1 MLCYT
6 LNVHAPRG
14 AQRGCIVAQER
25 WLTVAEIVEQLQVH
39 EQTVRR
45 WLREGRLP
53 GRNFGGR
60 TGYRVRQRDLEA
72 FLAGEAQESESTT
85 EGKVAA

>member
-1 MLCYT
+1 M
-6 LNVHAPRG
+6 AG
-14 AQRGCIVAQER
+14 ER
-25 WLTVAEIVEQLQVH
+25 WLTVAEIVAQLQVH

-60 TGYRVRQRDLEA
+60 TGYRVRERDLEA
-72 FLAGEAQESESTT
+72 FLSMDSPPVEQAS
-85 EGKVAA
+85 KMAA

>member
-1 MLCYT
+1 M
-6 LNVHAPRG
+6 AG
-14 AQRGCIVAQER
+14 ER

-45 WLREGRLP
+45 WLREGKLP

-60 TGYRVRQRDLEA
+60 TGYRVRERDLEA
-72 FLAGEAQESESTT
+72 FLSMDSPPVEQAS
-85 EGKVAA
+85 KMAA

>member
-1 MLCYT
+1 M
-6 LNVHAPRG
+6 AG
-14 AQRGCIVAQER
+14 ER

-45 WLREGRLP
+45 WLRDGRLT

-60 TGYRVRQRDLEA
+60 TGYRVRERDLET
-72 FLAGEAQESESTT
+72 FLSSDAPAVEQAS
-85 EGKVAA
+85 KMAA

>member
-1 MLCYT
+1 MT
-6 LNVHAPRG
+6 T
-14 AQRGCIVAQER
+14 ER
-25 WLTVAEIVEQLQVH
+25 WLTVNEIVEKLQVH

-60 TGYRVRQRDLEA
+60 TGYRVRTSDLEA
-72 FLAGEAQESESTT
+72 FLLEEP
-85 EGKVAA
+85 EGPSDPGKMQAAA